1 MIYLLRLLILLYL
14 LHVSVVADE
23 KVSFFDKND
32 SQLDLSDYL
41 SQAYGFIPMPIII
54 TEPAIGYGGGATL
67 LYLHDKFIGKK
78 GKSGRNIPASISGI
92 IAAGS
97 ENGTWIAGAFHLGY
111 YLEDTLRTQT
121 FVGYPSVN
129 IDFYTNNNT
138 PVYMNIEGPL
148 GYQSVKYR
156 IAESDFF
163 LGLAYSYAK
172 ITNRLKGEKI
182 DNIPEKTFINSG
194 IHLLMDYDTRD
205 NSLSP
210 NRGMI
215 FNANLA
221 FFDKNI
227 GSQYSYQLYTLQELL
242 YIPINDEFY
251 FDQRLFYSM
260 ISGKEAPFFMYPF
273 VNMRG
278 VPVVKYQG
286 EKIAQ
291 YEAQLR
297 WNFQY
302 RWSILGFLGFAKAY
316 GKDKFSPQDIETS
329 FADAD
334 IVFTKGVGFRY
345 LIAKKFGLRVGI
357 DIASSNED
365 SAFYLK
371 FGTAWIG
378 L

>member
-1 MIYLLRLLILLYL
+1 MSYFLKLLIFLYL
-14 LHVSVVADE
+14 LHVSVMADE

-41 SQAYGFIPMPIII
+41 SQAYGFIPVPIII

-156 IAESDFF
+156 VSESDFF

-194 IHLLMDYDTRD
+194 IHLLVDYDTRD

-221 FFDKNI
+221 FFDKSI

-302 RWSILGFLGFAKAY
+302 RWSVLGFLGFAKAY
-316 GKDKFSPQDIETS
+316 GRDKFSPQDIETS

-334 IVFTKGVGFRY
+334 TVFTKGVGFRY